1 MNQDFVE
8 MLSELSVAGAEFI
21 IVGAHALAVHGLPR
35 ATGDLDIWIR
45 STPENAGKVWKAL
58 MAFGAPLDQLSM
70 NDLSTP
76 GIIFQIGVV
85 PCRIDILTDIDG
97 VEFDEAWANRKYI
110 KIHSIDIPVIGM
122 QELLKNKKAAGRPQD
137 IADVT
142 RLESGE

>member
-8 MLSELSVAGAEFI
+8 MLSELSAAGAEFI

-58 MAFGAPLDQLSM
+58 TSFGAPLDQLSM

-97 VEFDEAWANRKYI
+97 VEFDEAWANKTYI
-110 KIHSIDIPVIGM
+110 KIHGIDIPVIGM

>member
-8 MLSELSVAGAEFI
+8 MLSELSAAGAEFI

-58 MAFGAPLDQLSM
+58 IAFGAPLDQLSM

>member
-8 MLSELSVAGAEFI
+8 MLSELSAAGAEFI

-58 MAFGAPLDQLSM
+58 MVFGAPLDQLSM

-97 VEFDEAWANRKYI
+97 VEFDEAWANRRYI
-110 KIHSIDIPVIGM
+110 KIHGIDIPVIGM
-122 QELLKNKKAAGRPQD
+122 QELLKNKRAAGRPQD

>member
-8 MLSELSVAGAEFI
+8 MLSELSAAGAEFI

-97 VEFDEAWANRKYI
+97 VEFDEAWANRRYI
-110 KIHSIDIPVIGM
+110 KIHGIDIPVIGM
-122 QELLKNKKAAGRPQD
+122 QELLKNKRAAGRPQD

>member
-8 MLSELSVAGAEFI
+8 MLSELSAAGAEFI

-58 MAFGAPLDQLSM
+58 IAFGAPLDQLSM

-97 VEFDEAWANRKYI
+97 VEFDEAWANRRYI
-110 KIHSIDIPVIGM
+110 KIHGIDIPVIGM
-122 QELLKNKKAAGRPQD
+122 QELLKNKRAAGRPQD

>member
-8 MLSELSVAGAEFI
+8 MLSELSAAGAEFI

-58 MAFGAPLDQLSM
+58 TAFGAPLDQLSM

-97 VEFDEAWANRKYI
+97 VEFDEAWANRRYI
-110 KIHSIDIPVIGM
+110 KIHGIDIPVIGM
-122 QELLKNKKAAGRPQD
+122 QELLKNKRAAGRPQD

>member
-8 MLSELSVAGAEFI
+8 MLSELSAAGAEFI

-58 MAFGAPLDQLSM
+58 MVFGAPLDQLSM

-97 VEFDEAWANRKYI
+97 VEFDEAWANRRYI
-110 KIHSIDIPVIGM
+110 KIHGIDIPVIGM

>member
-8 MLSELSVAGAEFI
+8 MLSELSAAGAEFI

-58 MAFGAPLDQLSM
+58 IAFGAPLDQLSM

-97 VEFDEAWANRKYI
+97 VEFDEAWANRRYI
-110 KIHSIDIPVIGM
+110 KIHGIDIPVIGM

>member
-1 MNQDFVE
+1 MNRDFVE
-8 MLSELSVAGAEFI
+8 MLSELSAAGAEFI
-21 IVGAHALAVHGLPR
+21 VVGAHALAVHGLPR

-58 MAFGAPLDQLSM
+58 IAFGAPLDQLSV

-76 GIIFQIGVV
+76 GIIIQIGVV

-97 VEFDEAWANRKYI
+97 VEFDEAWANRKHI
-110 KIHSIDIPVIGM
+110 KIHGIDIPVIGM

>member
-8 MLSELSVAGAEFI
+8 MLSELSAAGAEFI

-122 QELLKNKKAAGRPQD
+122 QELLKNKRAAGRPQD